1 MTSPL
6 RLGRKR
12 LSHLW
17 PLPPVS
23 DGSDIRIL
31 LYDGS
36 DVGALPPG
44 AILSRQQAPHA
55 LSHLGAGLRI
65 GPRSGLN
72 SLLFMNSHLNSQIE
86 NYSDLN
92 TCTHGPFELD

>member
-1 MTSPL
+1 MRGLTSPL

-36 DVGALPPG
+36 DVGASPPG
-44 AILSRQQAPHA
+44 ARESRQETPHA
-55 LSHLGAGLRI
+55 L
-65 GPRSGLN
+65 N
-72 SLLFMNSHLNSQIE
+72 Q
-86 NYSDLN
+86 
-92 TCTHGPFELD
+92 